1 MVRRGH
7 FFALFKLGQ
16 RVEKLVCGLVDFL
29 QGLFFVSVDLTV
41 VFECCHFAGV
51 GKGLYHDL
59 HVFALR
65 RNKLVHVSP
74 SISFSIKLM
83 I

>member
-1 MVRRGH
+1 MERRGH

-16 RVEKLVCGLVDFL
+16 RVEELVCGLVDFL
-29 QGLFFVSVDLTV
+29 QGLFFSPVDLTV
-41 VFECCHFAGV
+41 VFERCHFAGV
-51 GKGLYHDL
+51 GKGLYHEL

-74 SISFSIKLM
+74 SISFSIRLM